1 MKKTLLVVLILFF
14 TLNLTNAQ
22 TEGTLTVTTTTS
34 SAGGNY
40 SPKNIVAIWIEDEQG
55 NFVKTLLAYAQNR
68 ITHLNTWEAST
79 TAAGSP
85 FNTLDAITG
94 ATKPN
99 HATRTCSWNGTGV
112 SGAIVADGIYKVRM
126 ELTDKNATGN
136 FSTFTFTKGPSA
148 ENLSPA
154 NVPSFSNIS
163 VIWEPFF
170 TSVEEN
176 ITGKD
181 YQIYPNPTSGVFTFS
196 GEHIREIQIRNVAGS
211 LIYQGNTDEVDISRQ
226 PDGIYFVKIKTEK
239 GIMITKKIVKKS

>member
-1 MKKTLLVVLILFF
+1 MKKILFIVLLILI
-14 TLNLTNAQ
+14 TVNLINAQ

-85 FNTLDAITG
+85 FNTIDAITG

-99 HATRTCSWNGTGV
+99 HDTRTCTWNGTGV
-112 SGAIVADGIYKVRM
+112 SGALVADGIYKVRM

-148 ENLSPA
+148 ENQSPA

-163 VIWEPFF
+163 VIWEPLF

-176 ITGKD
+176 IAGKD
-181 YQIYPNPTSGVFTFS
+181 YQFYPNPSSGIFTIS

-211 LIYQGNTDEVDISRQ
+211 LIYHGKSDQVDIRHQ
-226 PDGIYFVKIKTEK
+226 PDGIYFVKIRTEK
-239 GIMITKKIVKKS
+239 GIIITKKIVKKS